1 MKVCQHSLGAVIK
14 MKLHAVGCLSWVAD
28 QRKAAWWD
36 SELSN
41 ITKLVFTSGFSFLFA
56 LFFSYVFQ
64 ARHCVKK
71 MLPHAQSWQCVNLRK
86 IQVLVNLHLCD
97 NSASGARESVG
108 TDRAGAQD

>member
-1 MKVCQHSLGAVIK
+1 
-14 MKLHAVGCLSWVAD
+14 MKLRAVGCLSWVAD

-56 LFFSYVFQ
+56 LFFFFSYVFQ

-108 TDRAGAQD
+108 THRAGAQD